1 MLFGYFKSQVMCLRA
16 QSLRAYPTLCDPM
29 DCSPPGSSLHG
40 VLQARMLEWGEPCP
54 PPGGLPRPELEP
66 TLPVPPALQADS
78 SCLSHQGSA
87 IDCLRPPNEYLYFY
101 VWICFSSF
109 WSCRLWGTPNSY
121 QSKKP
126 SHRPCASA
134 TESENHPEEEASLA
148 VQQQGSGGR
157 TVYLEAIALV
167 YSLVSLCHWNFIAKV
182 KA

>member
-1 MLFGYFKSQVMCLRA
+1 MCLRA
-16 QSLRAYPTLCDPM
+16 QSLQSYPTLCDPM
-29 DCSPPGSSLHG
+29 DCSPPGASLHG
-40 VLQARMLEWGEPCP
+40 VLQARMLEWVAMPSSRGSSPPRDRTHIACAPCIAGGFFMP
-54 PPGGLPRPELEP
+54 EPPGK
-66 TLPVPPALQADS
+66 
-78 SCLSHQGSA
+78 CNW
-87 IDCLRPPNEYLYFY
+87 CLRPPSEYLYFY

-167 YSLVSLCHWNFIAKV
+167 YSLVSLCHWNFIAKL